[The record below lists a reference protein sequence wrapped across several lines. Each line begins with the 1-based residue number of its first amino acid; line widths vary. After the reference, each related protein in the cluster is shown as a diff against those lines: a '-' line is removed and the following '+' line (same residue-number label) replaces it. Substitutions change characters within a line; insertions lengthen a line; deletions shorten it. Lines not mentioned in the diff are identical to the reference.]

1 MSWHASTRT
10 VTVTALNGIKYAYRR
25 QGTPPARPLLLFPHF
40 RGNLDDWD
48 LGLIDALASSAH
60 GFLFQHQREFAR
72 DVSAF
77 LDESLSKETRA

>member
-1 MSWHASTRT
+1 MTPRFGAS
-10 VTVTALNGIKYAYRR
+10 
-25 QGTPPARPLLLFPHF
+25 ARKG
-40 RGNLDDWD
+40 GNLDDWD
-48 LGLIDALASSAH
+48 PGLIDALASSAH